1 MILQAIIDAMG
12 NVADVQ
18 VLKGLPLG
26 LTESAIETVKEWQY
40 KPATLDG
47 KPVAVYLNLLI
58 NFSLQ

>member
-1 MILQAIIDAMG
+1 MILQAIVDAMG
-12 NVADVQ
+12 NVSQVQ

-26 LTESAIETVKEWQY
+26 LTESAIETVQGWRY

-47 KPVAVYLNLLI
+47 QPVAVYLNLLI